1 MSDLSRF
8 NKMTK
13 PLKFRRLKIIQR
25 YLKSLA
31 TRTITSVING
41 YYNILYKLH
50 IYNRYS
56 YRDMADRTISSPF
69 SLPHNFVGD
78 NVFSATV
85 GMDFIERHLVFRD
98 YFYKKYKNGK
108 ERIVYKVIDLDRTE
122 LYAVTKP

>member
-50 IYNRYS
+50 ISDQNYFILVYNQCS
-56 YRDMADRTISSPF
+56 
-69 SLPHNFVGD
+69 
-78 NVFSATV
+78 
-85 GMDFIERHLVFRD
+85 
-98 YFYKKYKNGK
+98 K
-108 ERIVYKVIDLDRTE
+108 KVINNDRQ
-122 LYAVTKP
+122 Y